1 MIVANEHS
9 RVDPVSTFGLDITE
23 CLAIVLHKTVGIDS
37 IEAALEDF
45 SLDRAFYLSEGYE
58 GAQADK
64 RWSAI
69 MAALQSAVFQRDGH
83 ILLWGPEYNIR
94 RAARR
99 QASKARAVGDAERR
113 DAQGG

>member
-83 ILLWGPEYNIR
+83 VSCPIDCQELGHRIADNI
-94 RAARR
+94 ADPPM
-99 QASKARAVGDAERR
+99 GT
-113 DAQGG
+113 